1 MDQGWPPG
9 AFVFDEEDRRKDG
22 DQDLTLEMTMLT
34 MNEAETA
41 AYARDGY
48 IIRKGLL
55 TTDEVSIFRDRA
67 RAQLEAENK
76 AGAVMAKGDKEGK
89 TTLLKMWNKAEDD
102 QYGYLARDE
111 RLVDLAEDAIGKPI
125 YLYSHKM
132 TMKQPN
138 EGGAWEWHQDFGYWY
153 NYGCLAPE
161 MMSIYVSLD
170 KATKENGC
178 LQILKGTHKLG
189 RLNHIRE
196 NDQTNVEQEH
206 LEAALKRYEHMYV
219 EMEAGDALIFD
230 GNLLH
235 RSDANRSD
243 TYRWGYISSY
253 NAVENA
259 PFKRVR
265 DYGNYEALKKVPAG
279 TFRNLPEKAA

>member
-1 MDQGWPPG
+1 MI
-9 AFVFDEEDRRKDG
+9 A
-22 DQDLTLEMTMLT
+22 MTR
-34 MNEAETA
+34 EETA
-41 AYARDGY
+41 AYGRHGY
-48 IIRKGLL
+48 ILRSGLL
-55 TTDEVSIFRDRA
+55 SRREVERFRDTA
-67 RAQLEAENK
+67 RAQLERENRE
-76 AGAVMAKGDKEGK
+76 GAVMSKGDKDGK
-89 TTLLKMWNKAEDD
+89 TTLLKMWTKAEDD
-102 QYGYLARDE
+102 QYGLLARDE

-132 TMKQPN
+132 TMKQPQ

-161 MMSIYVSLD
+161 MMSIYVALD
-170 KATKENGC
+170 KSTKENGC
-178 LQILKGTHKLG
+178 LQLLKGSHKLG

-206 LEAALKRYEHMYV
+206 LEAALKRFKHQYA
-219 EMEAGDALIFD
+219 EMEAGDALVFD

-243 TYRWGYISSY
+243 TYRWGYICSY

-265 DYGNYEALKKVPAG
+265 EYGNYEPLQKVPAG
-279 TFRNLPEKAA
+279 SFLKRSLEPA

>member
-1 MDQGWPPG
+1 
-9 AFVFDEEDRRKDG
+9 
-22 DQDLTLEMTMLT
+22 MLT
-34 MNEAETA
+34 MSEAEA
-41 AYARDGY
+41 ADYARDGY

-55 TTDEVSIFRDRA
+55 TTDEVNVFRDRA

-189 RLNHIRE
+189 RLDHIRE

-206 LEAALKRYEHMYV
+206 LEAALKRYEHLYV
-219 EMEAGDALIFD
+219 EMEAGDALVFD

-265 DYGNYEALKKVPAG
+265 EYGNFEPLQKVPAG
-279 TFRNLPEKAA
+279 TFRKPSEKAA